1 MDFVRQIIEPE
12 KLAGIIDIPE
22 KLKRTPVE
30 VIILPMID
38 DEESFINENKQNKE
52 KYKALYENPIKVDKV
67 KKFSRDEL
75 HER

>member
-1 MDFVRQIIEPE
+1 MDFVRQIIKPD

-22 KLKRTPVE
+22 KLKRSPVE
-30 VIILPMID
+30 VIILPAID
-38 DEESFINENKQNKE
+38 DEELSNNEDKQNKE

-67 KKFSRDEL
+67 KTFSRDEL

>member
-1 MDFVRQIIEPE
+1 MDFVRQIIESE

-22 KLKRTPVE
+22 NLKRSTVE
-30 VIILPMID
+30 VIILPTID
-38 DEESFINENKQNKE
+38 DEVLLNNEDNQNKE

-67 KKFSRDEL
+67 QTFSRDDL

>member
-1 MDFVRQIIEPE
+1 MDFVRQIIEPD

-22 KLKRTPVE
+22 KLKRSPVE
-30 VIILPMID
+30 VIILPTIT
-38 DEESFINENKQNKE
+38 DEELFNNEDNKNKE

-67 KKFSRDEL
+67 KIFSRDEL

>member
-1 MDFVRQIIEPE
+1 MDFVRQIIEPD

-22 KLKRTPVE
+22 KLKRSPVE
-30 VIILPMID
+30 VIILPTID
-38 DEESFINENKQNKE
+38 DEELFNDEEKQNKE

-67 KKFSRDEL
+67 KTFSRDEL